1 MSASGAGTCADSD
14 VAAQLPQAS
23 LLAPAPS
30 DLSEGGATNAQTLV
44 EQGRIIAARFSDGRF
59 EAVIGQR
66 SWPSLIDSLTN
77 IQSLGYL
84 IYTYYFYYFLM
95 AGMVLLTA
103 MIGAIVL
110 TMHKKKNASSK
121 KKQLIFKQIA
131 RNFENSVAYG
141 MLPRWG
147 MR

>member
-1 MSASGAGTCADSD
+1 MGHA
-14 VAAQLPQAS
+14 
-23 LLAPAPS
+23 
-30 DLSEGGATNAQTLV
+30 LV
-44 EQGRIIAARFSDGRF
+44 EQGLGTRIAARFSDGRLPPLPGG
-59 EAVIGQR
+59 IGQR

-110 TMHKKKNASSK
+110 TMHKRKNASSK

-141 MLPRWG
+141 ALPNGRAPLLDVCERG
-147 MR
+147 GGL